1 MRISDWSSDVCSSDL
16 KGRGLGRAL
25 MERIM
30 SYAVKRGIGEVWG
43 EVLADNARMLALCDE
58 PGIDRAF
65 AEDGIVHVRRQVARQ
80 READQAAALGR
91 SSTKPAARTVRIRS
105 SSPPRFHAFRTAGRR
120 PSPVCVWTGQSAHPT
135 NSRRGGTPRR
145 VG

>member
-58 PGIDRAF
+58 LGFDRAF

-80 READQAAALGR
+80 READQAAAVGR
-91 SSTKPAARTVRIRS
+91 SSEAPAERPEI
-105 SSPPRFHAFRTAGRR
+105 GRASCR
-120 PSPVCVWTGQSAHPT
+120 ERVCQYV
-135 NSRRGGTPRR
+135 
-145 VG
+145 